1 MGTKI
6 VIGLTGGAVGF
17 MLYALYHF
25 IREGQRPQQ
34 KKTDVAFVIAQHR
47 REHNMHSKAA

>member
-6 VIGLTGGAVGF
+6 VIGLAGGAVGF

-25 IREGQRPQQ
+25 IGEGQRPQPR
-34 KKTDVAFVIAQHR
+34 KTDVTVVVAQHR
-47 REHNMHSKAA
+47 REHDMHSKAA